1 MSGPRQSSHPEA
13 GAEPRTEQPRT
24 DEPKAEQPKAEQE
37 SMLRGWVCGTLRS
50 NAAGM
55 PVEHALG
62 ARSGNTQPHPDV
74 PIVIKLGGSLLMR
87 PNWPALL
94 MPLVDSYRPRACC
107 LVVGGGAVVDG
118 LRMLDRVAPQPARL
132 MHELA
137 IDAMRLTGRLVS
149 TAVRLPLI
157 PFPPGP
163 GEVAVL
169 DVPAW
174 LASGARVSALP
185 VGWGVTSDTIAAHGA
200 VEHGGMLLLAKSIPP
215 PPCPGDVDRVKALA
229 LAGWVD
235 ESFPVA
241 SGPLVIIEWAAPQ
254 S

>member
-13 GAEPRTEQPRT
+13 GAEPKTEQPKT
-24 DEPKAEQPKAEQE
+24 EEPKAEQE

-62 ARSGNTQPHPDV
+62 VRNGNTQPPPDV

-87 PNWPALL
+87 PNWPSLL

-107 LVVGGGAVVDG
+107 LIVGGGAVVDG
-118 LRMLDRVAPQPARL
+118 LRMLDRVAPQPPQL

-149 TAVRLPLI
+149 AAVRLPLT
-157 PFPPGP
+157 PLLPGP

-185 VGWGVTSDTIAAHGA
+185 AGWGVTSDTIAAHVA

-235 ESFPVA
+235 DYFPVA
-241 SGPLVIIEWAAPQ
+241 AGPLGTIEWAAPQ
-254 S
+254 A

>member
-13 GAEPRTEQPRT
+13 GAEPKT
-24 DEPKAEQPKAEQE
+24 DEPKTDEPKTEQE

-50 NAAGM
+50 NSAGT

-62 ARSGNTQPHPDV
+62 ARSGNTQPPPDV

-94 MPLVDSYRPRACC
+94 MSLVDSYRSRACC
-107 LVVGGGAVVDG
+107 LIVGGGAVVDG
-118 LRMLDRVAPQPARL
+118 LRMLDRVAPQPPRL

-149 TAVRLPLI
+149 AAVRLPLT
-157 PFPPGP
+157 PLPPGP
-163 GEVAVL
+163 GEAAVL

-174 LASGARVSALP
+174 LASGARLSALP
-185 VGWGVTSDTIAAHGA
+185 VGWGATSDTIAAHVA
-200 VEHGGMLLLAKSIPP
+200 VEYGGMLLLAKSIPP
-215 PPCPGDVDRVKALA
+215 PPCPGDVDCLTALA

-235 ESFPVA
+235 DSFPVA
-241 SGPLVIIEWAAPQ
+241 SGPLGTIEWAAPQ
-254 S
+254 A